1 MKIPTFFLASCLL
14 ATAQNAAPVFSP
26 QRVGNYLCD
35 IYLAP
40 SDIGGWGVYAG
51 RDFDEGEIVEIAP
64 RYVPLK
70 STEFMHNNALD
81 DFHYG
86 FTFQRDPEE
95 TSFGAA
101 IFGMSMF
108 YNHGVG
114 AQRNVVYTSF
124 GFEPDKHMTWGSM
137 MIGFVAN
144 RDIRRGEELLSSY
157 GETERWFTDRGL
169 EMAQREEQEI
179 PSQEELTKLEQ
190 QQCAKSIAGIGHS
203 TWIDRVVAA
212 QDIYEL
218 HVPYIQKEEMLPLQD
233 HPTAVAKEF
242 VQDGSLIEQAPA
254 LVVPMATYEVSP
266 LEPMIIAW
274 ADLDPSLQEVVQDLR
289 EDGVYR
295 MKGIDTETGR
305 LVPDVLEFFE
315 DSAILPAAGNIG
327 LVRKVGPDGDSNCR
341 LGIESAARDIENA
354 DIGSSGI
361 ILKLYA
367 TRDIQ
372 PGEELLLNLPDSSSW
387 HTKTTLSQHLA
398 LTGQPIPKHL
408 VDTYNPGLDDIS
420 LDDEEEPE
428 L

>member
-1 MKIPTFFLASCLL
+1 MKIPTLFLASCLL
-14 ATAQNAAPVFSP
+14 ARAQNEAPLFSP
-26 QRVGNYLCD
+26 NRVGNYLCD

-51 RDFDEGEIVEIAP
+51 RDFEGGEVVEIAP

-70 STEFMHNNALD
+70 TTEFLHNNALN

-114 AQRNVVYTSF
+114 AQQNVFYTNF
-124 GFEPDKHMTWGSM
+124 GFEPNKHMPWGSM
-137 MIGFVAN
+137 MLGFVASH
-144 RDIRRGEELLSSY
+144 DIRRGEELLSSY
-157 GETERWFTDRGL
+157 GETEQWFTYRDL
-169 EMAQREEQEI
+169 EMAQRDEQVI
-179 PSQEELTKLEQ
+179 PSLEKLAKMEQ

-203 TWIDRVVAA
+203 TWIDRIVAA
-212 QDIYEL
+212 EDIYEINF
-218 HVPYIQKEEMLPLQD
+218 PYIEKEEMLPLQD

-254 LVVPMATYEVSP
+254 LVVPMATFKGSP

-274 ADLDPSLQEVVQDLR
+274 TDLDPSLQEVVHDLR
-289 EDGVYR
+289 AKGVYR

-305 LVPDVLEFFE
+305 LAPDVLEFFE
-315 DSAILPAAGNIG
+315 DSAILPAAGHIG
-327 LVRKVGPDGDSNCR
+327 LVRKVGPNGDSNCH

-387 HTKTTLSQHLA
+387 KTKMDLSQHLG

-408 VDTYNPGLDDIS
+408 VDTYNPGVDLP
-420 LDDEEEPE
+420 LDDEEEPD